1 MTTLATITVAEPRF
15 APDLL
20 VLRNRPLRPGV
31 SLQDTARFGDE
42 VWKLKPAIVQDHH
55 RELILNF
62 PKIPG
67 CFRQVAKELM
77 ACELAYDLPP
87 GERPARIFTLRGH
100 FADLRMFLEWAA
112 KRGATRLAD
121 LTPGDLADYLTHL
134 GTLRIALDTRRT
146 KTFVARKLWLFRTKL
161 SDALAFDP
169 AVIPG
174 WVRPKHRKDGE
185 NTTERI
191 PEQVIGPLLTWALR
205 WIEDFSDDIMRAH
218 DEYLD
223 LRHNTV
229 NNRIRRGAPRIKGAP
244 AYLATVLDR
253 YRAQGQPL
261 PGAHGC
267 PSQRTD
273 DWVVNT
279 SHLARQVGCNRGAF
293 NTDTCRAMIADAL
306 RELGLDHGTYL
317 LTQIEGRLDG
327 RPWRGRIA
335 YEEVQR
341 LDRLLAAACY
351 IVVAYLSGMRDS
363 EVKHLARDC
372 LSTAADEH
380 GRTYRRRITS
390 LAFKGEQDVRGVE
403 AQWIVGEPVE
413 RAIRIM
419 ERLAQPDH
427 QRLFSVLASS
437 PHYSRTDPNRSKT
450 STQTIADLR
459 AFMDWINDYCTAH
472 GRGDF
477 IPPVNG
483 RRWPITTRQFRR
495 TLAWFI
501 ARRPGG
507 TIAGAIQYR
516 HLSVQMFEGYAGTSE
531 SGFRPEV
538 EAEQALARGEQL
550 LDLVGT
556 GEHHRLTG
564 PAAEEAELR
573 LAEFAHHADF
583 RGKVVT
589 DPVRLKRLMTRQD
602 PHIYPGGFVTCVHV
616 PERALCRRGDD
627 TEGPSLP
634 DCQPLRCR
642 NVALNADNR
651 EALATHLRHLDT
663 ALAGGDA
670 LAPFPRQRMQ
680 HQHDEIAAFLARH
693 TPDQEAP

>member
-1 MTTLATITVAEPRF
+1 MTAPAPLTAAEPRF
-15 APDLL
+15 APDTL
-20 VLRNRPLRPGV
+20 VLARRPLRSGISPEE
-31 SLQDTARFGDE
+31 TARFADE

-62 PKIPG
+62 PAIPD

-77 ACELAYDLPP
+77 ACELTYDLPP
-87 GERPARIFTLRGH
+87 GERPARIFTLRGR
-100 FADLRMFLEWAA
+100 FADLRLFLQWAA
-112 KRGATRLAD
+112 KRGAVRLAD
-121 LTPGDLADYLTHL
+121 LTTADLADYLAHL

-146 KTFVARKLWLFRTKL
+146 KAFVVRKLWLFRTKL

-174 WVRPKHRKDGE
+174 WVRGKHRKEGE
-185 NTTERI
+185 NTTDRI

-205 WIEDFSDDIMRAH
+205 WIEDFSDDILRAH
-218 DEYLD
+218 DEFLD
-223 LRHNTV
+223 LRENTCQ
-229 NNRIRRGAPRIKGAP
+229 NRIRRGAPRIKGAP
-244 AYLATVLDR
+244 AYLAKVLDR

-261 PGAHGC
+261 PGARGC

-273 DWVVNT
+273 TWVVNN

-293 NTDTCRAMIADAL
+293 NTDTCRAMIADAV
-306 RELGLDHGTYL
+306 RELGIDHGTYL
-317 LTQIEGRLDG
+317 LTQATGRLDG
-327 RPWRGRIA
+327 RPWHGRIA
-335 YEEVQR
+335 YEDVQR
-341 LDRLLAAACY
+341 LDRLLATACY

-363 EVKHLARDC
+363 EVKHLARGC
-372 LSTAADEH
+372 VSTAADEH
-380 GRTYRRRITS
+380 GRVYRRRVTS

-403 AQWIVGEPVE
+403 AHWIVGEPVE
-413 RAIRIM
+413 HAIRIM
-419 ERLAQPDH
+419 ERLTPPSH

-437 PHYSRTDPNRSKT
+437 NHYRRTDPNRSKT
-450 STQTIADLR
+450 STQTIDDLR
-459 AFMDWINDYCTAH
+459 AFMDWINDYCTTH
-472 GRGDF
+472 GRSDS

-538 EAEQALARGEQL
+538 EAEQALARGQQL
-550 LDLVGT
+550 VDLVTT

-573 LAEFAHHADF
+573 LAEFAQHADF

-589 DPVRLKRLMTRQD
+589 DPVRLKRLMARSD
-602 PHIYPGGFVTCVHV
+602 PHIYPGGFVTCIHV
-616 PERALCRRGDD
+616 PERALCRRDD
-627 TEGPSLP
+627 AEGPSLP

-642 NVALNADNR
+642 NVALDIGNR
-651 EALATHLRHLDT
+651 EALATHLQHLDA
-663 ALAGGDA
+663 ALAGDA

-680 HQHDEIAAFLARH
+680 QRHDEITAFLTRH
-693 TPDQEAP
+693 NSDQEPS